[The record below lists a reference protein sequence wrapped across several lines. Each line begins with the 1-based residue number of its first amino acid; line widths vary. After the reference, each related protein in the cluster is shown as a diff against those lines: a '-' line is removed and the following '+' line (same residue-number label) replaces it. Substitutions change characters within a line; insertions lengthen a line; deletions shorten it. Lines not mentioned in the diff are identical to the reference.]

1 MGKDEGT
8 PNPHA
13 GDHVFEVGGHADTDL
28 LCFLAL
34 EGVYQLGLLHDI
46 VDTVRYSGI
55 IGIHGS
61 ALFIGMQLQP
71 VFRKNFNVLHVIK
84 CLYAFRSANVVK
96 IR

>member
-13 GDHVFEVGGHADTDL
+13 GDHILEVGGHADTDL

-61 ALFIGMQLQP
+61 ALFIGCNCNQSFGKILMFFMLLN
-71 VFRKNFNVLHVIK
+71 VFMHSGVQM
-84 CLYAFRSANVVK
+84 
-96 IR
+96 